1 MLSRLVAG
9 GALVLTVGLVPS
21 AATAPVMLQAVV
33 LAGQPAPGG
42 GTFDR
47 FAVESQPVVA
57 PVNDKGQVAFFATL
71 TRGPAGEGLFLASG
85 GRVNKIA
92 LEGDPTPA
100 GGTLAGFGTHPVPA
114 INAGGTVAFAATIA
128 GGRSTDGIFMTS
140 GGRRRTVALT
150 SAPAPGIAGGTL
162 ATLDAPALNDR
173 GDVAFLAGVRRGRET
188 VETIYVRAGAGL
200 RKVVASGDAVP
211 GGGTFVAF
219 GPPALD
225 NRGRVAFAAVVE
237 RGVAG
242 GVFLAAADGMR
253 RIVAAG
259 EDTPLGGYFLKFSE
273 RVMLNDAGVIAFH
286 AVLKDASARSAI
298 VVAADG
304 RLRVV
309 AALGDPAPGGGR
321 FSHFGLWPAL
331 GGSEAVAFVASVDG
345 GPAPVVVVVADR
357 SEMRKVAGI
366 GDAVSAGTIGSFGLF
381 PVTAMSPGGTLTFAA
396 EGAGT
401 APAGILRVSPPP
413 R

>member
-1 MLSRLVAG
+1 MARLTAVAVLLLG
-9 GALVLTVGLVPS
+9 VVMGAS
-21 AATAPVMLQAVV
+21 AATTPATLRAVV

-71 TRGPAGEGLFLASG
+71 ARAAAREGIFLASA
-85 GRVNKIA
+85 GRLSKVA

-100 GGTLAGFGTHPVPA
+100 GGTLAGFGTHPIPA
-114 INAGGTVAFAATIA
+114 LNAGGAVAFTATIA
-128 GGRSTDGIFMTS
+128 GGRSAEGVFVAS
-140 GGRRRTVALT
+140 GGRLRSVALAGA
-150 SAPAPGIAGGTL
+150 SAPGIAGGAL

-188 VETIYVRAGAGL
+188 LETIYVRSGAGL
-200 RKVVASGDAVP
+200 RKVAASGDAAP

-225 NRGRVAFAAVVE
+225 NRGRLAFAAIVE

-242 GVFLAAADGMR
+242 GLFVATADGIR
-253 RIVAAG
+253 KVVGAG
-259 EDTPLGGYFLKFSE
+259 DDTPLGGIFLKFSE
-273 RVMLNDAGVIAFH
+273 RVMLNDAGVVAFH
-286 AVLKDASARSAI
+286 AVLKNAPVRGAI
-298 VVAADG
+298 LVAADD

-309 AALGDPAPGGGR
+309 AAIGEAAPGGGR

-331 GGSEAVAFVASVDG
+331 GSAEAVAFVASVDG
-345 GPAPVVVVVADR
+345 GPAPVAVVVADGADL
-357 SEMRKVAGI
+357 RKAAGVGDVVA
-366 GDAVSAGTIGSFGLF
+366 AGTIGSFGLF
-381 PVTAMSPGGTLTFAA
+381 PVVAMSPGGTVTFAT
-396 EGAGT
+396 GGT
-401 APAGILRVSPPP
+401 ENAPAGIFRAGPLP